1 MLFLRARLRMPQPQ
15 ITKFQNYGITKYNV
29 PMRASLII
37 LTIAIASLV
46 ACNKSSAPASVS
58 AKSGETAKS
67 ADPVQQ
73 KLQDLAGS
81 NAANCGRVK
90 SQAQDE
96 TQKASDCAM
105 KAAKD
110 KHAFYVA
117 YDMPGLTVGVAGNS
131 EGKLFSIQSEQTDNP
146 PTSAKAEVKSGPC
159 PSELRIAQSGRVTCM
174 ALGTGMGTTGGNP
187 HGGMP
192 TAAGENPHGG
202 ITMPN
207 LGGSNPHGTAQP
219 SHPPASKTPPKQ

>member
-1 MLFLRARLRMPQPQ
+1 
-15 ITKFQNYGITKYNV
+15 
-29 PMRASLII
+29 MRTSLII

-67 ADPVQQ
+67 SDPVQQ
-73 KLQDLAGS
+73 KLQDVAGS
-81 NAANCGRVK
+81 NATDCGRIK
-90 SQAQDE
+90 SQAQE
-96 TQKASDCAM
+96 QTQKAGDCAM
-105 KAAKD
+105 TAAKD

-117 YDMPGLTVGVAGNS
+117 YDMPGLTVGVAANS
-131 EGKLFSIQSEQTDNP
+131 DGKLFSIQAEQPENAG
-146 PTSAKAEVKSGPC
+146 AKAEVKSVPC

-174 ALGTGMGTTGGNP
+174 VPGTGMGTTGANP

-192 TAAGENPHGG
+192 PATGKNPHGD
-202 ITMPN
+202 IIMPN
-207 LGGSNPHGTAQP
+207 LGTSNPHGTAQP